1 MPSSNP
7 SQGALVTSAVGLV
20 AIVLLWV
27 SLLLRRRERL
37 VRDLSTSKVQG
48 VFIGL
53 VELSVSSE
61 SEKPLV
67 SFLGERLCVHYTY
80 RVDEHWSLTVS
91 ETSTDDKGQAQTR
104 TRVEEGWK
112 TVAAGGASEP
122 FYGRD
127 DTGVI
132 LVRPEGAKVEAAAF
146 FDQTV
151 SRGHPLYLGKAPV
164 AGVPDSTGRRR
175 FVEEGIPLHAPVFI
189 MGQVR
194 ARADVVA
201 PEIAASKDA
210 PMFLISTHSKKGVQT
225 SYALYSWLAWLGG
238 LGASAAAG
246 FLFLRPVRPS
256 WPPAVGIGAAAAVFL
271 VAWASCWVWM
281 VFNSL
286 VNLRARVRQGWSL
299 VDVELKRRNDLIPNL
314 AGVVAGLGSHE
325 ASVQTAVAALRSQL
339 TATRPGEPGP
349 DIGGVA
355 GTVRAVAERYPNL
368 VAQEGFVRLQK
379 QLVETEQRI
388 ALARTYYNDIATQFA
403 TRVGQVPETW
413 LASAA
418 GIRPEP
424 LLQVADFERAAVKVS
439 LSTAGAE
446 PGQGA
451 AA

>member
-1 MPSSNP
+1 M
-7 SQGALVTSAVGLV
+7 
-20 AIVLLWV
+20 
-27 SLLLRRRERL
+27 
-37 VRDLSTSKVQG
+37 
-48 VFIGL
+48 
-53 VELSVSSE
+53 
-61 SEKPLV
+61 
-67 SFLGERLCVHYTY
+67 
-80 RVDEHWSLTVS
+80 
-91 ETSTDDKGQAQTR
+91 
-104 TRVEEGWK
+104 EEGWK

-194 ARADVVA
+194 ERADVVA

-379 QLVETEQRI
+379 
-388 ALARTYYNDIATQFA
+388 
-403 TRVGQVPETW
+403 
-413 LASAA
+413 
-418 GIRPEP
+418 
-424 LLQVADFERAAVKVS
+424 
-439 LSTAGAE
+439 
-446 PGQGA
+446 
-451 AA
+451 